1 MGGGS
6 SRRWSVFRE
15 PGAGSLLSM
24 GRSNRDRMS
33 VSSAGA
39 GSQGGGGAA
48 ASGGGAGGGGGG
60 GGGGSG
66 LAGRRRSQR
75 PPTIRL
81 HHGEVGEWIV
91 VVKKP
96 CNSQSISVIWDSRF
110 QGWSGRKDLW
120 RCQFFDYGTSR
131 VLLKQ
136 LCEVVYLLG

>member
-39 GSQGGGGAA
+39 GSQGGGGATA
-48 ASGGGAGGGGGG
+48 AAAAATGAGGGGV

-96 CNSQSISVIWDSRF
+96 CNSQRISVIWDSRF

-120 RCQFFDYGTSR
+120 RCQFFDYFQGAFEHLR
-131 VLLKQ
+131 
-136 LCEVVYLLG
+136 EVVSLLG